1 MAGERAKQSY
11 FSLGGGAPQ
20 DSPGQ
25 GGTPVRR
32 LRQADTV
39 DATPGSAQKQPRRA
53 SAPTMI
59 NEGGG
64 ALEGKRRLARKCA
77 GPLSAR
83 NLLPVQCNVHR
94 ELQFWANSEP
104 ETA

>member
-20 DSPGQ
+20 ESSGQ

-32 LRQADTV
+32 VRQADTV
-39 DATPGSAQKQPRRA
+39 DATPGSAQKPPRRA

-64 ALEGKRRLARKCA
+64 ALEGKRRLTRKCA
-77 GPLSAR
+77 RAVSAR
-83 NLLPVQCNVHR
+83 NLLPVQCDAYG
-94 ELQFWANSEP
+94 ELHSLGR
-104 ETA
+104 